1 MKEMMLLLCSGLTFI
16 IACLHLLLL
25 CGAPLGEYV
34 LGGTDRVIPKKKR
47 KLNVIFFCVF
57 TVLGMVYLAQTQYL
71 ALEIPKLIVKILM
84 ILYSLFLGY
93 AIVGNLCFTNS
104 KKEKIL
110 MTPLSAIGCITSV
123 ASLVLVW

>member
-1 MKEMMLLLCSGLTFI
+1 MKEMIILICSGLTLIMAF
-16 IACLHLLLL
+16 LHLLLL
-25 CGAPLGEYV
+25 CGVPLGEYV
-34 LGGTDRVIPKKKR
+34 LGGTDRVIPKEKR

-57 TVLGMVYLAQTQYL
+57 TVLGIVYMAQTQYL
-71 ALEIPKLIVKILM
+71 TLEIPKLIVKIIM

-110 MTPLSAIGCITSV
+110 MTPLSTIGFITSI
-123 ASLVLVW
+123 ASLFIIW